1 MTEAQLAAYRAGA
14 PFHELV
20 NGGKPYQTLLRI
32 VEMKIIRDSREQSP
46 FHFDDTRFEGVE
58 VQEGTLST
66 GDYSLAGL
74 ESRVAVERKSLPDF
88 LASNSTGRDRFE
100 RELAR
105 ARGLDAFMV
114 VVEAPFSDVV
124 TGNCRSRMQPKAAV
138 QTAYSFMPR
147 YRATFHF
154 AQSRAWAEYAT
165 FHFLRHYARQVEKEY
180 KAAVA

>member
-1 MTEAQLAAYRAGA
+1 
-14 PFHELV
+14 
-20 NGGKPYQTLLRI
+20 
-32 VEMKIIRDSREQSP
+32 MKIIRDSREQSP
-46 FHFDDTRFEGVE
+46 FHFDGDKYEGAKVI
-58 VQEGTLST
+58 EGTLST

-88 LASNSTGRDRFE
+88 IQSISTGRERFE

-124 TGNCRSRMQPKAAV
+124 AGNYRSRMEPKAAT
-138 QTAYSFMPR
+138 QTAYSFMSR

-165 FHFLRHYARQVEKEY
+165 YHFLRHYARQVEREY